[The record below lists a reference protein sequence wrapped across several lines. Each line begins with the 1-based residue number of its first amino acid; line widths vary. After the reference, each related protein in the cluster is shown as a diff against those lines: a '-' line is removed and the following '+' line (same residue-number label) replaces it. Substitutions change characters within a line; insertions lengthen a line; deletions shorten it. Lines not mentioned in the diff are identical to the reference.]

1 MDYIWKNGEHAAM
14 ITHHYGDG
22 YMVLMWNT
30 DGGKITSHHFDIYNG
45 AMAFLASAGYTYT
58 GEDNA

>member
-1 MDYIWKNGEHAAM
+1 
-14 ITHHYGDG
+14 
-22 YMVLMWNT
+22 MVLMWNT